1 MVTRRRAGVAAARR
15 LPPPLRGGAKRP
27 FAACPVGAGGG
38 WGHLGATDQSV
49 QQPSGLDRW
58 RRIGAAAGRNRCG
71 AFCVTSSPPLIE
83 VGGIRRRGCPAI
95 PRRSHHDVR
104 GHVVITSRVD
114 WASRADLE
122 RRDATIRKMLPK
134 RSERRRR
141 PIRRVPH
148 GRPRMPNRCRLSYGR
163 TPGDGGIVSP
173 PRRKHFSTARSGR
186 PEATG
191 PTRQPLA
198 LARGADAGIGVSTR
212 EVPGNPVYEMAFRD
226 CRIYRADRRPRPQA

>member
-71 AFCVTSSPPLIE
+71 TFCVTSSPPLS
-83 VGGIRRRGCPAI
+83 RRDPTTRL
-95 PRRSHHDVR
+95 PRDPTPV
-104 GHVVITSRVD
+104 
-114 WASRADLE
+114 ASRRTGPRGYHQPCRTGRIGPTLSAV
-122 RRDATIRKMLPK
+122 TP
-134 RSERRRR
+134 RSENASDAQRAPSP